1 MADLTNVAERV
12 YHPVAGGYSFCCL
25 TLELADQAKCP
36 ITRCLPA
43 RLTQPSY
50 GPGEDLFCRCQ
61 NGDPTLRPGSAQP
74 TPSGDVAYVTVGY
87 SLALVIASVDGK
99 LLADDLQCG
108 GGGPDSSV
116 YGNP

>member
-1 MADLTNVAERV
+1 M
-12 YHPVAGGYSFCCL
+12 AGGYSFGCL
-25 TLELADQAKCP
+25 TLELANQAKCP
-36 ITRCLPA
+36 ITPRLPA

-74 TPSGDVAYVTVGY
+74 TPSGDVAYITVGY
-87 SLALVIASVDGK
+87 SLALVIARVDGK

-108 GGGPDSSV
+108 GGGTDSSV